1 MGVSVLI
8 LLCLITASFLKKEY
22 VVEKSITINKP
33 ETAIFNYLNY
43 LKNQNEYSKWAKMDT
58 FMKKVFT
65 GTHATPGFISAW
77 ESDYDDVG
85 KGEQE
90 IVKNYR
96 GRAS

>member
-1 MGVSVLI
+1 MWQKNPSPS
-8 LLCLITASFLKKEY
+8 TSPRQPFL
-22 VVEKSITINKP
+22 
-33 ETAIFNYLNY
+33 NYINY
-43 LKNQNEYSKWAKMDT
+43 LKYQNKYSKWAKMDT
-58 FMKKVFT
+58 SLKKVFT

-77 ESDYDDVG
+77 ESDDDDVG